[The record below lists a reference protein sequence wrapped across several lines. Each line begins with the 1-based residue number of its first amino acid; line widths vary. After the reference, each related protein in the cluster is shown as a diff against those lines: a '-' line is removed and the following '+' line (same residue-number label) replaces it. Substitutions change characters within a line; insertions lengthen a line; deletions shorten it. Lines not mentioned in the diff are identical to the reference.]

1 MSEYRNIEMSNNPS
15 TTSRQPLPSL
25 TGGGGGGS
33 AAIVILNWNG
43 AQMLRRFL
51 PSVLANTP
59 SSLAQVIVADNGS
72 TDDSLAVLAA
82 EFPQVQTI
90 ALDRNYGFAEGYS
103 QALKRVG
110 EEGYEYYLL
119 LNSDVET
126 PAGWLQPMLDYME
139 THPEVAAC
147 QPKLRAE
154 HTRTHFEYAG
164 AAGGY
169 LDALGYPYCRGRI
182 FETVEEDRGQYDSVV
197 DIFWATGAALLIRA
211 KMFWEVG
218 GLDGRFFAHQEE
230 IDLCWRLR
238 ARGHR
243 IVCVP
248 QSVVYHVGGGT
259 LPKENPRKTFLNFR
273 NNLLL
278 LYKNLPERRLR
289 RVLFIRFWLDAL
301 ASLLFLMK
309 GEGRSFKAV
318 WQARREFRR
327 IKSHFT
333 ADRRANLAATVLDPI
348 PEQSLSSLLLSYHL
362 KGRKT
367 YAQL

>member
-1 MSEYRNIEMSNNPS
+1 MK
-15 TTSRQPLPSL
+15 T
-25 TGGGGGGS
+25 
-33 AAIVILNWNG
+33 AIVILNWNG
-43 AQMLRRFL
+43 SHMLRRFL
-51 PSVLANTP
+51 PSVLKNTP
-59 SSLAQVIVADNGS
+59 RDLADVIVADNAS

-82 EFPQVQTI
+82 EFPEVQTI
-90 ALDRNYGFAEGYS
+90 VLDRNYGFAEGYN
-103 QALKRVG
+103 QALRSLTPNPSPKGEGNFR
-110 EEGYEYYLL
+110 EEGYKYFLL

-126 PAGWLQPMLDYME
+126 PAGWLQPLHDYME
-139 THPEVAAC
+139 SHPEVAAC

-169 LDALGYPYCRGRI
+169 LDSLGYPYCRGRV
-182 FETVEEDRGQYDSVV
+182 FDTVEEDCGQYDTVADV
-197 DIFWATGAALLIRA
+197 FWATGAALMIRA
-211 KMFWEVG
+211 KTYWEVG
-218 GLDGRFFAHQEE
+218 GLDARFFAHQEE

-301 ASLLFLMK
+301 ASLVFLLK
-309 GEGRSFKAV
+309 GEGRSFLAV
-318 WQARREFRR
+318 WQGRCAFRR
-327 IKSHFT
+327 MKKDFA
-333 ADRRANLAATVLDPI
+333 ADRRANLAAATADPALQ
-348 PEQSLSSLLLSYHL
+348 PGSLLFSYHL
-362 KGRKT
+362 KRQRV
-367 YAQL
+367 YSQIIAS

>member
-1 MSEYRNIEMSNNPS
+1 MK
-15 TTSRQPLPSL
+15 T
-25 TGGGGGGS
+25 
-33 AAIVILNWNG
+33 AIVILNWNG

-59 SSLAQVIVADNGS
+59 AALADVIVADNGS
-72 TDDSLAVLAA
+72 TDDSLAVLTS
-82 EFPQVQTI
+82 EFPQVPIIRFDQ
-90 ALDRNYGFAEGYS
+90 NYGFAEGYN
-103 QALKRVG
+103 QALQRVG
-110 EEGYEYYLL
+110 EDYGYYLL

-126 PAGWLQPMLDYME
+126 PEGWLQPLLDYMNA
-139 THPEVAAC
+139 HAEVAAC
-147 QPKLRAE
+147 QPKIRAE

-164 AAGGY
+164 AAGGFIDY
-169 LDALGYPYCRGRI
+169 LGYPFCRGRI
-182 FETVEEDRGQYDSVV
+182 FDKVEEDLGQYDSVV

-211 KMFWEVG
+211 DVYWQVG

-259 LPKENPRKTFLNFR
+259 LPKSNARKTFLNFR

-278 LYKNLPERRLR
+278 LYKNSPQRRLC

-301 ASLLFLMK
+301 ASLVFLLK
-309 GEGRSFKAV
+309 GEGRSFLAV
-318 WQARREFRR
+318 W
-327 IKSHFT
+327 KG
-333 ADRRANLAATVLDPI
+333 RRAFARIRKEFAEDRKQNIAATILDPI
-348 PEQSLSSLLLSYHL
+348 PEQYQGSLLAAYYL
-362 KGRKT
+362 RKMRKFS
-367 YAQL
+367 QMHW